1 MSGRNSEGREE
12 IGALVGA
19 TAVTAALLCPADPLW
34 EVALGTLPSPLR
46 SLPSS
51 GSRDTPVFL
60 YVSPPSL
67 LPHAPLLSLPS
78 PGSPPLVSRDEV
90 RAGGAAA
97 AAAAVEVTEAVAAEA
112 APSAVLAPVR
122 PKSR

>member
-1 MSGRNSEGREE
+1 MRRGNSERKEKKSGRSSSQRG
-12 IGALVGA
+12 
-19 TAVTAALLCPADPLW
+19 PPLSPPNRCRKSPQ
-34 EVALGTLPSPLR
+34 APLPSSLR
-46 SLPSS
+46 RLPSS
-51 GSRDTPVFL
+51 GSRDTPLFL
-60 YVSPPSL
+60 YVLPPL
-67 LPHAPLLSLPS
+67 LAPPLSLPS

-112 APSAVLAPVR
+112 APSAVSAPVR